1 MGCESDHLGNNMG
14 SRRFTFQKL
23 KGGSTPKNPIPSARR
38 LRRASKP
45 ALGSDRGLA
54 LGSDR
59 GKPQY
64 FAADPRLRK
73 DDADP
78 DYSGYGSNDS
88 MGGETGRYLKWIGED

>member
-1 MGCESDHLGNNMG
+1 MG

-45 ALGSDRGLA
+45 ALSSDQGPA

-59 GKPQY
+59 
-64 FAADPRLRK
+64 ASDPRLRK